1 MMKPVFLGISFVLL
15 IVGAVLAYGARKLLE
30 KFYKQPFDEKEIGI
44 LKSIGLLTVMAGAI
58 LLFVV
63 GR

>member
-15 IVGAVLAYGARKLLE
+15 VLGAIIAYGARKLLE
-30 KFYKQPFDEKEIGI
+30 KFYNQPFDEKEIGI
-44 LKSIGLLTVMAGAI
+44 LKSIGLLTVVAGAI